1 MASRLPPPP
10 KLTAEALNAATGSS
24 NASQRP
30 NLTKK
35 NSHGSHSS
43 DGSHSSHSSHQERQR
58 QQHLGEGPG
67 GPPSVIKP
75 IASAVAILFILFI
88 GQAVG
93 LWLFTKGFLL
103 TRTTL
108 EGVSS
113 CDRPAQSSFVL
124 PSQLGRVVPTSDAE
138 FQLWQDTLI
147 EEAECTLPAK
157 YDQTFLWIIDAL
169 RFDFLADT
177 KLRDTSNNHTWSPNP
192 YYHDILNLPAKLNKE
207 QKSFSFLSHF
217 LADAPTTTLQRL
229 KGLTTGSL
237 PTFID
242 AGSNFGGSEITED
255 NWLSQ
260 MRKKAESIQGQS
272 AKMGIAGDDTWLT
285 VFPTL
290 FDQEWRFP
298 FDSFNVE
305 DLDGVDRGVEQ
316 TLNPFLNRAE
326 KSLTDWRLLI
336 AHTLGVDHVGH
347 RLGASHPRMRSK
359 LEEMQQFLEF
369 IIGSLP
375 ENALFILMGD
385 HGMDEKGD
393 HGGDGELE
401 VGAALWMYSK
411 RKHSKKL
418 SESDIRKIN
427 SRSEELI
434 KSYQQFSL
442 LPSPPFDASGHRS
455 IPQIDIV
462 PTLSLL
468 LEQPIPFNNLG
479 SVIPEAFESSALL
492 LRALRINALQIR
504 KYFDEYAKVSS
515 DFQPFKDD
523 LRSAWYDALRK
534 DAQLANA
541 ARDQKETLELE
552 TAQAYLYFNRLAL
565 VKARSVW
572 AKFEIVKMVIGLSML
587 VLSFL
592 TLIRIKS
599 VSANEEV
606 EVVLREIVKK
616 SNPGILIGAIIGFGG
631 KIFSLYA
638 FPLLMFQTLELWESV
653 LAGLV
658 FGSQIS
664 LLLSLTKLSRTDQSS
679 IPSDWS
685 FLGALLP
692 VLHSIAFSSN
702 SFTVQEDKVVLALAI
717 VVLLYRGIQGYL
729 NSPTTRLK
737 IRTPIL
743 AIASAIAIR
752 IASTS
757 RVCREEQA
765 PQCTTTFYSQT
776 DSTLNS
782 PIVILAAYGLALA
795 MPTLLQQ
802 ALHVS
807 RSDGGVAPL
816 FFTWMLRP
824 ALLAGA
830 GYWFVDWLVTADVLG
845 TVSENEGTSSNTIS
859 IMEMAKLALARA
871 DFALI
876 VVIALAFW
884 IFSPLCLEMKQE
896 VVPASEANSGVST
909 GNKSATRI
917 IVLGFANSFGSS
929 YLILLSL
936 VFALHFLVAQP
947 MGQVALSLIVLVIV
961 ACAELGDHE
970 RDGEI
975 IQEIQKSQ
983 QMMKQVATPKGR
995 QTIQPQ
1001 QATPAPRTALPVT
1014 MLEVSTLALVG
1025 FVAFFATGHQTTFA
1039 SIQWRTAFVGFRS
1052 VQYPFSPFLV
1062 ILNSFGPLALLP
1074 SLALPLLIF
1083 WNLAPQPRSNTTKTE
1098 QSTMKERRK
1107 DDDDQIQSN
1116 IQRMPTI
1123 QHILQ
1128 ASLSFIFYHLIITL
1142 SSAIFAAHF
1151 RRHLMLFKIW
1161 TPRFMTGAISL
1172 QIVFFGL
1179 IIGIIAAGNVMNKV
1193 TVTFGSQF

>member
-1 MASRLPPPP
+1 MSSNLPPPP
-10 KLTAEALNAATGSS
+10 KLTAEALNAVTGSS
-24 NASQRP
+24 NPAKRP
-30 NLTKK
+30 DLTRKD
-35 NSHGSHSS
+35 SHSS
-43 DGSHSSHSSHQERQR
+43 QESHSSHSSHQERQR
-58 QQHLGEGPG
+58 QQHLGESPE

-75 IASAVAILFILFI
+75 IASSIAILLILFI
-88 GQAVG
+88 GQAIA

-108 EGVSS
+108 EGISR

-124 PSQLGRVVPTSDAE
+124 PPQLEGIVPNSDAE
-138 FQLWQDTLI
+138 FHLWQDTLV
-147 EEAECTLPAK
+147 EKAECTLPAK

-177 KLRDTSNNHTWSPNP
+177 NLRDTSKNQTWSPNP

-207 QKSFSFLSHF
+207 QKAFSFLSHF

-260 MRKKAESIQGQS
+260 MRKKGGQN

-285 VFPTL
+285 VFPTI
-290 FDQEWRFP
+290 FDREWRFP

-305 DLDGVDRGVEQ
+305 DLDGVDRGVEKS
-316 TLNPFLNRAE
+316 LDPFLRGIE
-326 KSLTDWRLLI
+326 KSTKDWRLLI

-347 RLGASHPRMRSK
+347 RLGASHPRMKSK
-359 LEEMQQFLEF
+359 LEEMQKFLDF
-369 IIGSLP
+369 IIDSLP
-375 ENALFILMGD
+375 EDALFILMGD

-411 RKHSKKL
+411 QKHLKGL
-418 SESDIRKIN
+418 SASNIKTIN
-427 SRSEELI
+427 SKSEPLI
-434 KSYQQFSL
+434 KSYQTFSL
-442 LPSPPFDASGHRS
+442 LPSPPFDSSGHRS

-468 LEQPIPFNNLG
+468 LGQPIPFNNLG
-479 SVIPEAFESSALL
+479 SVIPEAFESSSLL

-504 KYFDEYAKVSS
+504 RYFDEYAKVSS
-515 DFQPFKDD
+515 DLQPFQDD
-523 LRSAWYDALRK
+523 LRSAWRDAVRK
-534 DAQLANA
+534 DAQTANVA
-541 ARDQKETLELE
+541 YAQREELEIE

-572 AKFEIVKMVIGLSML
+572 AKFEIVKIVVGLSML
-587 VLSFL
+587 VLSLL
-592 TLIRIKS
+592 TVIRIKS
-599 VSANEEV
+599 VSVGRAVEEILG
-606 EVVLREIVKK
+606 EVVKNSISGL
-616 SNPGILIGAIIGFGG
+616 LIGSVIGFGG
-631 KIFSLYA
+631 KIISLYI
-638 FPLLMFQTLELWESV
+638 FPMFIFQTLELWESMV
-653 LAGLV
+653 AGLV
-658 FGSQIS
+658 IGSQLS
-664 LLLSLTKLSRTDQSS
+664 LLSSLSKSKQSNQQS

-685 FLGALLP
+685 FIGILLP
-692 VLHSIAFSSN
+692 LLHSIAFSSN
-702 SFTVQEDKVVLALAI
+702 SFTVQEDKVVLALTI

-729 NSPTTRLK
+729 HSPTTRLK

-757 RVCREEQA
+757 RVCREEQG
-765 PQCTTTFYSQT
+765 PQCTTTFYSQA
-776 DSTLNS
+776 DSTLSS

-795 MPTLLQQ
+795 MPTFLQHI
-802 ALHVS
+802 LHAS

-830 GYWFVDWLVTADVLG
+830 GYWLVDWLITADVLRIA
-845 TVSENEGTSSNTIS
+845 NEVEGKSSNAYS
-859 IMEMAKLALARA
+859 IMETAKLALARA

-876 VVIALAFW
+876 VVIALTFW

-896 VVPASEANSGVST
+896 VVPISQEKSVSNAG
-909 GNKSATRI
+909 GNQPATRI

-936 VFALHFLVAQP
+936 AFALHFLVAQP
-947 MGQVALSLIVLVIV
+947 MGQIALSLIILVIV
-961 ACAELGDHE
+961 ACAEIGDHE
-970 RDGEI
+970 RDGE
-975 IQEIQKSQ
+975 KKFNSL
-983 QMMKQVATPKGR
+983 P
-995 QTIQPQ
+995 
-1001 QATPAPRTALPVT
+1001 PRSALPVT
-1014 MLEVSTLALVG
+1014 MLEVSTLALTG

-1039 SIQWRTAFVGFRS
+1039 SIQWRTAFVGFRF
-1052 VQYPFSPFLV
+1052 VQYPFSPILV
-1062 ILNSFGPLALLP
+1062 IINSFGPLAFLP
-1074 SLALPLLIF
+1074 ALALPLLVL
-1083 WNLAPQPRSNTTKTE
+1083 WNLAPQPRSSTRKVDQASTKE
-1098 QSTMKERRK
+1098 EI
-1107 DDDDQIQSN
+1107 DDDQTQSK
-1116 IQRMPTI
+1116 ILRMPTI
-1123 QHILQ
+1123 QHLLQ
-1128 ASLSFIFYHLIITL
+1128 ACLSFIFYHLIITL

-1161 TPRFMTGAISL
+1161 TPRFMTAAISL
-1172 QIVFFGL
+1172 QIVFLGL
-1179 IIGIIAAGNVMNKV
+1179 VLGIIAAGNVMNKV

>member
-1 MASRLPPPP
+1 MASKLPPPP
-10 KLTAEALNAATGSS
+10 KLTAEALNAAGT
-24 NASQRP
+24 QRP
-30 NLTKK
+30 DLTRKD
-35 NSHGSHSS
+35 SHAS
-43 DGSHSSHSSHQERQR
+43 DGSHSSHSSHQERERQR
-58 QQHLGEGPG
+58 HLGEGPG
-67 GPPSVIKP
+67 GPPGVIKP
-75 IASAVAILFILFI
+75 IASTVAILFILFI
-88 GQAVG
+88 SQAAA

-108 EGVSS
+108 EGVSR
-113 CDRPAQSSFVL
+113 CDRPAQSSFAL
-124 PSQLGRVVPTSDAE
+124 PSQLNGLVPTSDAD
-138 FQLWQDTLI
+138 FQVWQDALI

-157 YDQTFLWIIDAL
+157 YDRTFMWIIDAL

-177 KLRDTSNNHTWSPNP
+177 NLRDTSNNQSWSPNP
-192 YYHDILNLPAKLNKE
+192 YYHNILNSPAKLNKE

-260 MRKKAESIQGQS
+260 MRKKAESIPGQK
-272 AKMGIAGDDTWLT
+272 AKMGMAGDDTWLT
-285 VFPTL
+285 VFPTI

-305 DLDGVDRGVEQ
+305 DLDGVDRGVEE
-316 TLNPFLNRAE
+316 TLKPFLNKAE
-326 KSLTDWRLLI
+326 KSLADWRLLI

-347 RLGASHPRMRSK
+347 RLGASHPRMKSK
-359 LEEMQQFLEF
+359 LEEMQSFLDF
-369 IIGSLP
+369 IIDSLP
-375 ENALFILMGD
+375 EDALFVLMGD

-411 RKHSKKL
+411 KKDLEGL
-418 SESDIRKIN
+418 SDSEIKTIN
-427 SRSEELI
+427 SKSEALI
-434 KSYQQFSL
+434 SSHLPFSL
-442 LPSPPFDASGHRS
+442 LPSPPFDALGHRS

-468 LEQPIPFNNLG
+468 LGQPIPFNNLG
-479 SVIPEAFESSALL
+479 SVVPEAFESSALL
-492 LRALRINALQIR
+492 LRALRINALQIH

-515 DFQPFKDD
+515 DLQPFQDD
-523 LRSAWYDALRK
+523 LRSAWYEALRK

-541 ARDQKETLELE
+541 ARGQKKDLEIE

-572 AKFEIVKMVIGLSML
+572 AKFENVKIVLGLSML
-587 VLSFL
+587 VLSLL

-599 VSANEEV
+599 FSTSQEV
-606 EVVLREIVKK
+606 EVVLGEIVKK
-616 SNPGILIGAIIGFGG
+616 SIPGVLIGAVIGFGG
-631 KIFSLYA
+631 KMFSLYA
-638 FPLLMFQTLELWESV
+638 FPVLIFQTLELWESV

-658 FGSQIS
+658 LGSQFS
-664 LLLSLTKLSRTDQSS
+664 LLSSLNTSDKTNKTTIS
-679 IPSDWS
+679 SDWS
-685 FLGALLP
+685 ILGVLLP

-702 SFTVQEDKVVLALAI
+702 SFTVQEDKVVLALAVI
-717 VVLLYRGIQGYL
+717 VLLYRGIQGYL

-752 IASTS
+752 VASAS
-757 RVCREEQA
+757 RVCREEQG
-765 PQCTTTFYSQT
+765 PQCSTTFYSQT

-782 PIVILAAYGLALA
+782 PIVILAAYGSALA
-795 MPTLLQQ
+795 MPALLQQ
-802 ALHVS
+802 ALHAS

-830 GYWFVDWLVTADVLG
+830 GYWFVDWLITADVLG
-845 TVSENEGTSSNTIS
+845 TVSESEGNSSSVLS
-859 IMEMAKLALARA
+859 IMETAKIALARA

-896 VVPASEANSGVST
+896 VVPATQAKNADNASNQPT
-909 GNKSATRI
+909 TRI

-936 VFALHFLVAQP
+936 VFALHFLIAQP
-947 MGQVALSLIVLVIV
+947 MGQVTLSLIMLVVV

-975 IQEIQKSQ
+975 MQESEQ
-983 QMMKQVATPKGR
+983 A
-995 QTIQPQ
+995 IQP
-1001 QATPAPRTALPVT
+1001 PRSAKPVT
-1014 MLEVSTLALVG
+1014 MLEVSTLALIG

-1039 SIQWRTAFVGFRS
+1039 SIQWRTAFVGFSS
-1052 VQYPFSPFLV
+1052 VQYPFSPILV
-1062 ILNSFGPLALLP
+1062 VLNSFGPVAFLPAL
-1074 SLALPLLIF
+1074 SLPLLVL
-1083 WNLAPQPRSNTTKTE
+1083 WNLAPQPRSN
-1098 QSTMKERRK
+1098 
-1107 DDDDQIQSN
+1107 

-1123 QHILQ
+1123 RHLLQ
-1128 ASLSFIFYHLIITL
+1128 ASLSFIFYHLVITL

-1179 IIGIIAAGNVMNKV
+1179 MFGIIAAGNVMNKV

>member
-1 MASRLPPPP
+1 MASKLPPPP
-10 KLTAEALNAATGSS
+10 KLTAEALNAA
-24 NASQRP
+24 NRP
-30 NLTKK
+30 DLRRKD
-35 NSHGSHSS
+35 SHESHSS

-58 QQHLGEGPG
+58 QQHLGESPG
-67 GPPSVIKP
+67 GPPSVFKP
-75 IASAVAILFILFI
+75 IVSTVAILLILFI
-88 GQAVG
+88 GQAFG

-108 EGVSS
+108 EGIST
-113 CDRPAQSSFVL
+113 CDRPAQSSFAL
-124 PSQLGRVVPTSDAE
+124 PSILKGVIPESESD
-138 FQLWQDTLI
+138 FQLWQSALTK
-147 EEAECTLPAK
+147 EAECTLPAK
-157 YDQTFLWIIDAL
+157 YDRTFLWIIDAL
-169 RFDFLADT
+169 RYDFLADT
-177 KLRDTSNNHTWSPNP
+177 DQRDSSNNQTWSPNP
-192 YYHDILNLPAKLNKE
+192 YYHNVLRLPAKLNKE
-207 QKSFSFLSHF
+207 QKTFSILSHF

-260 MRKKAESIQGQS
+260 MRKKAESKPGQK
-272 AKMGIAGDDTWLT
+272 ARMALAGDDTWLT
-285 VFPTL
+285 VFPSV

-298 FDSFNVE
+298 FESFNVE

-316 TLNPFLNRAE
+316 TLKPFLEGAE
-326 KSLTDWRLLI
+326 VSLADWRLLI

-347 RLGASHPRMRSK
+347 RLGASHPRMKSK
-359 LEEMQQFLEF
+359 LEEMQQFLDF
-369 IIGSLP
+369 IIEKLP
-375 ENALFILMGD
+375 QDALFILMGD

-411 RKHSKKL
+411 QKYQRGL
-418 SESDIRKIN
+418 SEWDIKLIT
-427 SRSEELI
+427 SKSEELI
-434 KSYQQFSL
+434 KSYQPFSM
-442 LPSPPFDASGHRS
+442 LPSPPFDPSGHRS
-455 IPQIDIV
+455 IPQIDLV

-468 LEQPIPFNNLG
+468 LGQPIPFNNLG

-492 LRALRINALQIR
+492 LRALRINALQIH
-504 KYFDEYAKVSS
+504 KYFDEYAKVSN
-515 DFQPFKDD
+515 DLQPFQDE
-523 LRSAWYDALRK
+523 LRSAWHEALRK
-534 DAQLANA
+534 DAHLANA
-541 ARDQKETLELE
+541 SRGEKDKMTVD

-565 VKARSVW
+565 IKSRSVW
-572 AKFEIVKMVIGLSML
+572 AKFEGVKIIIGLSML
-587 VLSFL
+587 AMSLF
-592 TLIRIKS
+592 TLVRVKS
-599 VSANEEV
+599 ISAHQEV
-606 EVVLREIVKK
+606 EVVLKEMVKTC
-616 SNPGILIGAIIGFGG
+616 SPGVIFGTLIGFGG
-631 KIFSLYA
+631 KLFSLYA
-638 FPLLMFQTLELWESV
+638 FPILVFQSLELWESIAGGIV
-653 LAGLV
+653 L
-658 FGSQIS
+658 GSQMS
-664 LLLSLTKLSRTDQSS
+664 LLIGLTSSSKENQAS

-685 FLGALLP
+685 LVGALLP
-692 VLHSIAFSSN
+692 ILHSIAFSSN
-702 SFTVQEDKVVLALAI
+702 SFTVQEDKVVLALTVIA
-717 VVLLYRGIQGYL
+717 LLYRGVQGYL

-737 IRTPIL
+737 IRIPIL
-743 AIASAIAIR
+743 ALGSAIAIR
-752 IASTS
+752 IASFS
-757 RVCREEQA
+757 EVCREEQA
-765 PQCTTTFYSQT
+765 PHCTTTFYSQK

-782 PIVILAAYGLALA
+782 PIVILVAYGLALA
-795 MPTLLQQ
+795 MPTLLRQ

-824 ALLAGA
+824 ALLAGT
-830 GYWFVDWLVTADVLG
+830 GYWFIDWLITADVLG
-845 TVSENEGTSSNTIS
+845 THDQVDGASSTSSNTVS
-859 IMEMAKLALARA
+859 VMETAKMALARA

-876 VVIALAFW
+876 VVIAFSFW

-896 VVPASEANSGVST
+896 AVPASQGNDVNSPGSRP
-909 GNKSATRI
+909 ATRI

-947 MGQVALSLIVLVIV
+947 MGQTMLSLILLVVV

-975 IQEIQKSQ
+975 MQELQRTQ
-983 QMMKQVATPKGR
+983 QEAKQNAVSKGR
-995 QTIQPQ
+995 QSSQPDQ
-1001 QATPAPRTALPVT
+1001 SIPPPRVALPVT

-1062 ILNSFGPLALLP
+1062 ILNSFGPLAFLP
-1074 SLALPLLIF
+1074 ALALPLLVL
-1083 WNLAPQPRSNTTKTE
+1083 WNLAPQPRSSPTKKD
-1098 QSTMKERRK
+1098 QSTMQERES
-1107 DDDDQIQSN
+1107 DGQVYPT

-1123 QHILQ
+1123 RYLLQ
-1128 ASLSFIFYHLIITL
+1128 ASLSFIFYHLIITF

-1179 IIGIIAAGNVMNKV
+1179 MLGIIAAGNVMNKV

>member
-10 KLTAEALNAATGSS
+10 KLTAEALNAAGT
-24 NASQRP
+24 QRP
-30 NLTKK
+30 NLTRKD
-35 NSHGSHSS
+35 SHSS
-43 DGSHSSHSSHQERQR
+43 DGSHSSHSSHQERERQR
-58 QQHLGEGPG
+58 HLGESPD

-75 IASAVAILFILFI
+75 IASTIAILFILFI
-88 GQAVG
+88 SQAIA

-108 EGVSS
+108 EGVSK
-113 CDRPAQSSFVL
+113 CQTPAQSSFIL
-124 PSQLGRVVPTSDAE
+124 PSQLKGLVPNSDVE
-138 FQLWQDTLI
+138 FQLWQDALI

-157 YDQTFLWIIDAL
+157 YDRTFLWIIDAL
-169 RFDFLADT
+169 RFDFLADIN
-177 KLRDTSNNHTWSPNP
+177 KRDTSNNQTWSPNP
-192 YYHDILNLPAKLNKE
+192 YYHNILNSPAKLNKE

-260 MRKKAESIQGQS
+260 MRKKAESIPGQK

-285 VFPTL
+285 VFPTI

-305 DLDGVDRGVEQ
+305 DLDGVDRGVEE
-316 TLNPFLNRAE
+316 TLNPFFNKSE
-326 KSLTDWRLLI
+326 KSLEDWRLLI

-347 RLGASHPRMRSK
+347 RLGASHPRMKSK
-359 LEEMQQFLEF
+359 LEEMQKFLDI

-411 RKHSKKL
+411 KKHLEGLSK
-418 SESDIRKIN
+418 SDITTIN
-427 SRSEELI
+427 SKSETLI
-434 KSYQQFSL
+434 NSYLPFSL

-468 LEQPIPFNNLG
+468 LGQPIPFNNLG

-504 KYFDEYAKVSS
+504 KYFNEYAKVSS
-515 DFQPFKDD
+515 DLQPFQDE
-523 LRSAWYDALRK
+523 LRSAWHDALAK
-534 DAQLANA
+534 DAQSVNA
-541 ARDQKETLELE
+541 PHSQKKALELE

-572 AKFEIVKMVIGLSML
+572 AKFENVKIVLGLSML
-587 VLSFL
+587 ILCLL
-592 TLIRIKS
+592 TLIRVKS
-599 VSANEEV
+599 YSATQEV
-606 EVVLREIVKK
+606 EVVLGDIVKK
-616 SNPGILIGAIIGFGG
+616 STPGILIGVMIGFGG
-631 KIFSLYA
+631 KVFSLYV
-638 FPLLMFQTLELWESV
+638 FPVLIFQTLELWESV
-653 LAGLV
+653 MAGLV
-658 FGSQIS
+658 FGSQFS
-664 LLLSLTKLSRTDQSS
+664 LLSSLSTSNKTNQTG

-685 FLGALLP
+685 ILGALLP

-717 VVLLYRGIQGYL
+717 VALLYRGIQGYL

-743 AIASAIAIR
+743 AIASTIAIR
-752 IASTS
+752 IASAS
-757 RVCREEQA
+757 RVCREEQG

-782 PIVILAAYGLALA
+782 PIVILAAYVLALA

-802 ALHVS
+802 ALHAS

-830 GYWFVDWLVTADVLG
+830 GYWFVDWLITADVLG
-845 TVSENEGTSSNTIS
+845 TVSENESGSSNVLS
-859 IMEMAKLALARA
+859 IMETAKMALARA
-871 DFALI
+871 DLALI
-876 VVIALAFW
+876 TVIALAFW

-896 VVPASEANSGVST
+896 VVPVPDAKNATST
-909 GNKSATRI
+909 GNQPATRI

-947 MGQVALSLIVLVIV
+947 MGQVTLSLIVLVVV

-975 IQEIQKSQ
+975 MQEIQKSQ
-983 QMMKQVATPKGR
+983 QIAKQPALSKGR
-995 QTIQPQ
+995 QTVQPG
-1001 QATPAPRTALPVT
+1001 QAPQPPRSAKPVT
-1014 MLEVSTLALVG
+1014 MLEVSTLALIG
-1025 FVAFFATGHQTTFA
+1025 FVAFFATGHQTAFA

-1052 VQYPFSPFLV
+1052 VQYPFSPILV
-1062 ILNSFGPLALLP
+1062 VLNSFGPLAFLP
-1074 SLALPLLIF
+1074 ALALPLLVL
-1083 WNLAPQPRSNTTKTE
+1083 WNLAPQPRSSTTTKADRS
-1098 QSTMKERRK
+1098 STK
-1107 DDDDQIQSN
+1107 DGVDDDQIQSD

-1123 QHILQ
+1123 RHLLQ
-1128 ASLSFIFYHLIITL
+1128 ASLSFIFYHLVITL

-1161 TPRFMTGAISL
+1161 TPRFMTGAITL

-1179 IIGIIAAGNVMNKV
+1179 MFGIIAAGNVMNKV